1 MDRAEHRFKHGLNGP
16 SPKRNHP
23 AGRGPRTNR
32 AIISA
37 RVYSSSRF
45 RAVWHAVRAPLAIAG
60 VWTLLSLLAFLQS
73 AVSFTQRGQR
83 APAPLWKMASL
94 YLADWYTCAIFTPL
108 FFWLA
113 RRFPIDR
120 RRWRN
125 VFVVYLPVSIVCVV
139 LKYTVFV
146 PIRQAMTGQ
155 PGSLRLALTYN
166 AVFELMIF
174 WAVIGIVHAIVFYRR
189 YVDREQLAATLRAQ
203 LTEAQLEVLREQLR
217 PHFLFN
223 ALNSVS
229 TLLHR
234 DPQAAD
240 DMIVELSDLL
250 RASLEHRGAHEHALA
265 DEIALV
271 EKYLSIM
278 RHRFE
283 DRLVAEVRVDERV
296 RDALVPQ
303 FLLQP
308 LVENAL
314 EHGIARRAGA
324 GRVVVSAER
333 NANELWL
340 AVTDDGPTSP
350 EVPFEEG
357 VGLSNTRKRLE
368 ELYGAQQR
376 LMVGPSGRGTVGTR
390 VTVVLP
396 LRRASTRLP
405 DEAKPPLAAAE
416 SGL

>member
-1 MDRAEHRFKHGLNGP
+1 VTA
-16 SPKRNHP
+16 
-23 AGRGPRTNR
+23 
-32 AIISA
+32 
-37 RVYSSSRF
+37 SSRL
-45 RAVWHAVRAPLAIAG
+45 RSIWNVVRTPLAIAG
-60 VWTLLSLLAFLQS
+60 VWTLLTLLAFMQG
-73 AVSFTQRGQR
+73 AVSTSLRGQG
-83 APAPLWKMASL
+83 PPLGRMAL
-94 YLADWYTCAIFTPL
+94 VYFADWYTCAIFTPV

-113 RRFPIDR
+113 RRVPIDR

-125 VFVVYLPVSIVCVV
+125 VFLVYLPVSVVCVV
-139 LKYTVFV
+139 LKYSAFV
-146 PIRQAMTGQ
+146 PIRHAIAGG
-155 PGSLRLALTYN
+155 PESLRLALTYN
-166 AVFELMIF
+166 AVFELMIM
-174 WAVIGIVHAIVFYRR
+174 WAVIGVVHAVVFYRR

-250 RASLEHRGAHEHALA
+250 RASLEHRGAHEHALS
-265 DEIALV
+265 DEISLV
-271 EKYLSIM
+271 KKYLSIM

-283 DRLVAEVRVDERV
+283 DRLVAEVRVDDSV

-324 GRVVVSAER
+324 GCVVVAAAARGEGER
-333 NANELWL
+333 ENELWL
-340 AVTDDGPTSP
+340 SVTDDGPSSP
-350 EVPFEEG
+350 TGLRFEEG
-357 VGLSNTRKRLE
+357 VGLSNTRRRLE
-368 ELYGAQQR
+368 ELYGDRQR
-376 LMVGPSGRGTVGTR
+376 LSVGAAERGVGTR

-396 LRRASTRLP
+396 LRTQR
-405 DEAKPPLAAAE
+405 AAAPDDE
-416 SGL
+416 HARRTTAEIGV